1 MNNVNAF
8 DIEFKDNIEI
18 YKKAKKN
25 LRMYNF
31 QWKKYAGEH
40 SVGNCAYLFDKLK
53 PLNYKDFFYKYI
65 KDGEESD
72 EADETKRG
80 RTREEIFEIS
90 KNYLKSIDN
99 SCIPLEMCID
109 EYIMHV
115 IIETFDGHMREL
127 IIQKSLEEKG
137 FKLVHGDKDED
148 SKLNIDFK
156 VYKNNVLKYFIQV
169 KPHTCFYSNK
179 NESLI
184 CDRKRFFLKQR
195 EGNVIFPNVPYYYMI
210 YDTNDGKW
218 YKNKNN
224 GRFVYLLDEICN
236 KDGTMK
242 CSGNKMFVEKFSSPI
257 KN

>member
-65 KDGEESD
+65 K
-72 EADETKRG
+72 
-80 RTREEIFEIS
+80 
-90 KNYLKSIDN
+90 
-99 SCIPLEMCID
+99 
-109 EYIMHV
+109 HV

-242 CSGNKMFVEKFSSPI
+242 CSGNKLFVEKFSSPI